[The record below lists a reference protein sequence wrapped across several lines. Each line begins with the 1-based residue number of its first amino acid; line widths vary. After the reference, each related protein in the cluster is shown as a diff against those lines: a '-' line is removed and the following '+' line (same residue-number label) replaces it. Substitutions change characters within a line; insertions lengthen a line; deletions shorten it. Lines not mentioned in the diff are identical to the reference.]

1 MTSGTSTYQITRD
14 ALITAAIG
22 KLGVLAQGQTPTTE
36 DLSKGAMNLN
46 FLVAQLRA
54 KGIPLWARKEY
65 TMTLTT
71 TSSYLIGNGQT
82 VNTPYPLKMLDA
94 YVENIAGNNTR
105 IPIDI
110 IAKSEYNILP
120 RNSSSSQPVKLAY
133 QPFNNYGEISIW
145 PTPDSNVATNYRIT
159 MTYQRPFEYFISS
172 TDTMDFPE
180 QYYLPIVYKLAVLL
194 APEWGIP
201 LEDRRLLIQE
211 AENYLKEIEDFGEED
226 GSIFFSPRKE

>member
-1 MTSGTSTYQITRD
+1 MTSGSTTYQLTRD
-14 ALITAAIG
+14 QLLTAAIG
-22 KLGVLAQGQTPTTE
+22 KLGVLAAGQSPTTE
-36 DLSKGAMNLN
+36 DVTKAAINLN
-46 FLVAQLRA
+46 MLVAQLRA

-65 TMTLTT
+65 TLPLS
-71 TSSYLIGNGQT
+71 TSATYLIGVGQT

-120 RNSSSSQPVKLAY
+120 RNSSSAQPIKLAY
-133 QPFNNYGEISIW
+133 QPFNNYGEISLW
-145 PTPDSNVATNYRIT
+145 PTPDSATASTYQVII
-159 MTYQRPFEYFISS
+159 TYQRPFEYFIAS

-194 APEWGIP
+194 APDWGIP
-201 LEDRRLLIQE
+201 LEDRRMLMQE
-211 AENYLKEIEDFGEED
+211 AEMYLREVEEFGEED
-226 GSIFFSPRKE
+226 GSLFFSPRRE

>member
-1 MTSGTSTYQITRD
+1 MTSGTTTYQLTRD
-14 ALITAAIG
+14 QLLTAAIG
-22 KLGVLAQGQTPTTE
+22 KLGVLAAGQSPTVE
-36 DLSKGAMNLN
+36 DTTKAAMNLN
-46 FLVAQLRA
+46 MLVAQLRA

-65 TMTLTT
+65 ILTLTT
-71 TSSYLIGNGQT
+71 TASYLIGAGQT

-94 YVENIAGNNTR
+94 YVENISGNNTR

-110 IAKSEYNILP
+110 ISKSEYNVLP
-120 RNSSSSQPVKLAY
+120 RNSSSSQPVKLSY

-145 PTPDSNVATNYRIT
+145 PTPDSNVAANYRVAMI
-159 MTYQRPFEYFISS
+159 YQRPFEYFIAS

-211 AENYLKEIEDFGEED
+211 AEIYLKEIEEFGVED
-226 GSIFFSPRKE
+226 GSLFFSPRRE